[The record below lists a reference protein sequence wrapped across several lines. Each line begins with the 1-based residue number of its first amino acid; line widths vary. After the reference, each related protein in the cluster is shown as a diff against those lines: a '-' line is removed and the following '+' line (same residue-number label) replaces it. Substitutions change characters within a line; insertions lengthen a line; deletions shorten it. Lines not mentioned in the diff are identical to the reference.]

1 VTRFAA
7 LAPGKVNLCLF
18 VGRPGA
24 DGPHPLVSILQPV
37 TLADELVLEP
47 GADADEVLCPGV
59 EGPNLAARAL
69 ALYREASG
77 WDGPPLRLTIRKHV
91 PVAAGMGG
99 GSSDAAAALRLVA
112 AAAGRPG
119 DPLLRALAPRLGSD
133 VLALLE
139 PRRALVTGTGERVE
153 PQPATRAGTGE
164 RVEPQPA
171 ILGETG
177 EPCGLVII
185 PSAHALS
192 TADVY
197 READRLGV
205 VREPEELA
213 RLAVS
218 VRAGAEPAVNDLERP
233 AISLCPAIEPELAAV
248 RAAGAERALVSG
260 SGPTVFGVFADP
272 ERARAAA
279 EELRAEHPRALTAGP
294 APPNMGAVRAL
305 P

>member
-1 VTRFAA
+1 
-7 LAPGKVNLCLF
+7 
-18 VGRPGA
+18 
-24 DGPHPLVSILQPV
+24 
-37 TLADELVLEP
+37 
-47 GADADEVLCPGV
+47 
-59 EGPNLAARAL
+59 
-69 ALYREASG
+69 
-77 WDGPPLRLTIRKHV
+77 
-91 PVAAGMGG
+91 
-99 GSSDAAAALRLVA
+99 
-112 AAAGRPG
+112 
-119 DPLLRALAPRLGSD
+119 
-133 VLALLE
+133 
-139 PRRALVTGTGERVE
+139 VTGTGERVE

-171 ILGETG
+171 TRAGTGERVELQPAILGETG
-177 EPCGLVII
+177 EPFGLVII

-205 VREPEELA
+205 VRDPEELA
-213 RLAVS
+213 RLAAS

-233 AISLCPAIEPELAAV
+233 AISLCPAIEPVLAAV